1 MKKVLAVLLVIVM
14 LAGIAPLSKRS
25 VSLNVSA
32 VTSCQ
37 EVGTNDEK
45 EELSDFEQGY
55 LGFVLSLIYAPMK
68 IAARFPAAIDF
79 IAPVIALPS
88 WLLASILI
96 IPLLIMGTE
105 F

>member
-1 MKKVLAVLLVIVM
+1 MKKVLAVLLVVVM
-14 LAGIAPLSKRS
+14 IAGAAPFGRYNTSLSA
-25 VSLNVSA
+25 SA
-32 VTSCQ
+32 ITSCQ
-37 EVGTNDEK
+37 EVGTNDTK

-55 LGFVLSLIYAPMK
+55 LGVVLSLIYAPMK